1 MKPIRNL
8 FVLLSILAATTSFK
22 HFGAVGKDDFYVIVD
37 KSDYELKVYDAA
49 NNWLVTYPVVFGS
62 KDMGDKM
69 VEGDRK
75 TPEGIFHIVA
85 KRPHAKW
92 DRFMAIDY
100 PNAESYQKFN
110 ERKAQG
116 IIPANA
122 KIGGSIGIHGTWP
135 HEEFAVDLYQNWTM
149 GCVSTKNE
157 YIDKLFKVLPVGTS
171 VTIQR

>member
-1 MKPIRNL
+1 MKSLRNL
-8 FVLLSILAATTSFK
+8 SILLLILAATTSFK
-22 HFGAVGKDDFYVIVD
+22 HFGAGKDDFYVIVD
-37 KSDYELKVYDAA
+37 KSDYELKVYDGAD
-49 NNWLVTYPVVFGS
+49 NWLVTYPVVFGS

-75 TPEGIFHIVA
+75 TPEGTFHIVA

-100 PNAESYQKFN
+100 PNEESYQKFN

-116 IIPANA
+116 VIPANA
-122 KIGGSIGIHGTWP
+122 RIGGSIGIHGTWP

-157 YIDKLFKVLPVGTS
+157 YIDKLFSVLPVGTK